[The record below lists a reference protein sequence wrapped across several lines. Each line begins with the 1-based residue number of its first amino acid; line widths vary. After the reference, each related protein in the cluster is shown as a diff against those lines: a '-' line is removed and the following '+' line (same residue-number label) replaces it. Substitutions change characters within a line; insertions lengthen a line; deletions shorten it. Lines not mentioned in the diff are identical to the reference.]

1 MLDVWRLRSVNQT
14 WQWAQPYQW
23 WTIQLEHSARIE
35 NVSVSWADI
44 SRRYPIRMINLGWSR
59 WLSLVLRLASWLAVD
74 LASVPHSS
82 QCKWACRQPCV
93 PAMICHR
100 HRMTHHRNFGRA
112 RLILNRRFGL
122 RCRRDPD
129 IRAPLNGR
137 DGHNAVWLSYLTK
150 RKFRSPL
157 LGPDE
162 LLDHS
167 DNSDS
172 TGPDS
177 ACTWWRNPDWH
188 PGFVDAST
196 WRNQAKSASVRVRV
210 GGACGG
216 FFALFQLHTVL
227 VILV

>member
-122 RCRRDPD
+122 RCRRDLTFVPPWMVGMGTMQCGSV
-129 IRAPLNGR
+129 IWPNENLGHHFWGR
-137 DGHNAVWLSYLTK
+137 TNY
-150 RKFRSPL
+150 
-157 LGPDE
+157 
-162 LLDHS
+162 
-167 DNSDS
+167 
-172 TGPDS
+172 
-177 ACTWWRNPDWH
+177 
-188 PGFVDAST
+188 
-196 WRNQAKSASVRVRV
+196 
-210 GGACGG
+210 
-216 FFALFQLHTVL
+216 
-227 VILV
+227 